1 MKPKKLIFIVM
12 AAILVFAS
20 SSSLVAEASVDLDL
34 PIHSA
39 LDKIKASADST
50 TKIKISTLY
59 NELINYQEQAKSS
72 ESKATEIH
80 YKNDEA
86 LSLLQQQI
94 REVDATIVA
103 NLEADLAKAKDR
115 YRPLLNASTPLTTL
129 FGKKVKLVT
138 TAAQLAR
145 IDVQNKQNA
154 LKKAKDNK
162 AATVR
167 KIRATLAE
175 ADPLKVQIKAAKSSV
190 SLNKTRLSAASKSF
204 NLAVKKADTKSAIDW
219 LTTSS
224 SLSRQI
230 AEQKQSLYTLE
241 QKISAILIR
250 AKAQVPA

>member
-1 MKPKKLIFIVM
+1 MKPMKMIV
-12 AAILVFAS
+12 IVFSVFLVFA
-20 SSSLVAEASVDLDL
+20 ASFNLAAAAVDLDL
-34 PIHSA
+34 PIQSA
-39 LDKIKASADST
+39 LDKLKTST
-50 TKIKISTLY
+50 DNATKVKINTLY
-59 NELINYQEQAKSS
+59 NELITSQEQAKTS
-72 ESKATEIH
+72 ESKASEIH

-94 REVDATIVA
+94 REVDATIIA
-103 NLEADLAKAKDR
+103 NLEADLEKAKNR
-115 YRPLLNASTPLTTL
+115 YRPLLNASTPLTTM

-162 AATVR
+162 AATIR

-175 ADPLKVQIKAAKSSV
+175 TAPIKVQIKAAKSSI
-190 SLNKTRLSAASKSF
+190 SQNKTRLTAAGKSF
-204 NLAVKKADTKSAIDW
+204 NLAVKKPDTKSAMEW
-219 LTTSS
+219 LATSS

-230 AEQKQSLYTLE
+230 ADQKQNLYTLE
-241 QKISAILIR
+241 QKISAILVR